1 MKSYFTNKRAEVAEF
16 LPSSLDSLRI
26 LEIGCG
32 AGVFRSNFA
41 SVGEYW
47 GVEVN
52 PQAAD
57 QAAGLIDKVLEGTYR
72 DVCDQLPEGYF
83 DCVICADVIEHMDD
97 EIWFLE
103 HIKTKM
109 RKNGILVGSIPNVR
123 YVTNLARLLIQ
134 KDWRYVDAGIL
145 DRTHLRFFTH
155 KSLLRT
161 FRETRW
167 KIDEFRGIN
176 PMSIGSSSFVKF
188 FISLGLVALTF
199 FVGRDSR
206 FFQYGFRIRLQQ
218 D

>member
-16 LPSSLDSLRI
+16 LPPSLDSLRV

-72 DVCDQLPEGYF
+72 DVCDQLPEEYF

-97 EIWFLE
+97 EIWFLQ

-123 YVTNLARLLIQ
+123 YVSNLVRLLIQ

-145 DRTHLRFFTH
+145 DRTHLRFFTC

-176 PMSIGSSSFVKF
+176 PISIDSSSFVKF

-206 FFQYGFRIRLQQ
+206 CFQFGFRIRLQQ